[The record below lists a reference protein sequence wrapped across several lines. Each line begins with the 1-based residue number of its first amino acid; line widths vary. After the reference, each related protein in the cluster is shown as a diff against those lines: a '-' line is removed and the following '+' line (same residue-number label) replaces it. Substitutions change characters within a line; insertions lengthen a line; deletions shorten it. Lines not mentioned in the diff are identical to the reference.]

1 MNSLFV
7 ICSVVLLILCSCA
20 STPRMEEGVP
30 PPRPPIPSS
39 EVANALVSLSD
50 RLQHSVAAISHDLE
64 EKIPTDAT
72 RKTTLHWRIRTFEIC
87 ARARSRENAMSG
99 LIELWF
105 WTVVNTRHY
114 QTGSGKDK
122 FGLSQETIVKKASEI
137 EAIAERMV
145 RRAVPPNRYDAL
157 KAKLEEAAT
166 QGEEY
171 LSGDASKSD
180 PLGSILEATKLSN
193 LLSITLSPF
202 DAFSGVKTGGDAAA
216 RMAVTA
222 DRAVT
227 LLVDYPELLSWH
239 MQAALLEIQAQDTPK
254 ALLAELKRTN
264 ASIEALVVIAR
275 ELPEKIRT
283 EGVALLDQSRPAQTD
298 VRETLKAL
306 NEAAVSL
313 EKLNAGVL
321 QLITTI
327 TPTKVDAKPAELAGQ
342 APQAAQAAQPIQ
354 PPRPFDIREYTT
366 ALNAAAATAR
376 DLQATLKSTSAL
388 IESPAVPAHLA
399 EADHTLQKL
408 IATIA
413 WWTLAVILF
422 ATVCIFTCVKLL
434 WRQPPRII

>member
-1 MNSLFV
+1 MNRPLG
-7 ICSVVLLILCSCA
+7 ICGVALLILCSCA
-20 STPRMEEGVP
+20 RSPHVEDRVAP
-30 PPRPPIPSS
+30 PPPPIPSS

-50 RLQHSVAAISHDLE
+50 QLQHSVAAISRDLE
-64 EKIPTDAT
+64 GSIPGDAT
-72 RKTTLHWRIRTFEIC
+72 RKTTLRWRIRTFEIC
-87 ARARSRENAMSG
+87 ARARNRENAMSG

-105 WTVVNTRHY
+105 WTVVNKRHY

-122 FGLSQETIVKKASEI
+122 FGVSQEMVITRASEI

-145 RRAVPPNRYDAL
+145 RRAVPPERYEAL
-157 KAKLEEAAT
+157 KAKLEEAAS
-166 QGEEY
+166 QGEAY

-202 DAFSGVKTGGDAAA
+202 DVFSGVKTGGDAAA

-239 MQAALLEIQAQDTPK
+239 MQAAILEIQSQDTPQ

-264 ASIEALVVIAR
+264 TSIEALVGIAR

-306 NEAAVSL
+306 KEAAISL
-313 EKLNAGVL
+313 EKLNAGIL
-321 QLITTI
+321 QLIVTC
-327 TPTKVDAKPAELAGQ
+327 TPAPKDPATAG
-342 APQAAQAAQPIQ
+342 
-354 PPRPFDIREYTT
+354 PPGRPFDIREYTT
-366 ALNAAAATAR
+366 ALNATAATAR
-376 DLQATLKSTSAL
+376 DLNDTLKSTKTL
-388 IESPAVPAHLA
+388 IESPALPAHIA
-399 EADHTLQKL
+399 EADHTVQNLVS
-408 IATIA
+408 TIA
-413 WWTLAVILF
+413 LWALAVILF
-422 ATVCIFTCVKLL
+422 ATVCVFSCVRLL
-434 WRQPPRII
+434 RRPIAK

>member
-1 MNSLFV
+1 
-7 ICSVVLLILCSCA
+7 
-20 STPRMEEGVP
+20 
-30 PPRPPIPSS
+30 
-39 EVANALVSLSD
+39 
-50 RLQHSVAAISHDLE
+50 
-64 EKIPTDAT
+64 
-72 RKTTLHWRIRTFEIC
+72 
-87 ARARSRENAMSG
+87 MSG
-99 LIELWF
+99 LVELWF

-122 FGLSQETIVKKASEI
+122 FGFSQEKVVKKASEI

-145 RRAVPPNRYDAL
+145 RRAVPPDRYDAL
-157 KAKLEEAAT
+157 KEKIEEAAS

-171 LSGDASKSD
+171 MSGDTSKSD
-180 PLGSILEATKLSN
+180 PLGSILEATKLSS

-202 DAFSGVKTGGDAAA
+202 DAFSVVKAGGDAAA
-216 RMAVTA
+216 RLAVTA

-227 LLVDYPELLSWH
+227 LMADYPKLLSWH
-239 MQAALLEIQAQDTPK
+239 MQAAILEIQSQDTPQ

-275 ELPEKIRT
+275 ELPDKIRS
-283 EGVALLDQSRPAQTD
+283 EGVALLDQSRPAQAD

-327 TPTKVDAKPAELAGQ
+327 TPTKADAKSAELS
-342 APQAAQAAQPIQ
+342 PEAAQAAHPSQPSEAAQ
-354 PPRPFDIREYTT
+354 PARPFDIREYTT

-388 IESPAVPAHLA
+388 IESPAVPAHLTA
-399 EADHTLQKL
+399 ADHTLQRL

-422 ATVCIFTCVKLL
+422 ATVCVFTCVKLL
-434 WRQPPRII
+434 RRPHQRPI